1 MAGGKMHADEVET
14 EAGLVK
20 RLLAAQ
26 YPQWADLTITL
37 VESSGT
43 DNTIY
48 RLGTDMAVRMPR
60 IGWAAGQVE
69 KEMRWLPGFAALL
82 PLAIPVPLAKGE
94 PGEGYPWAWGVYRWL
109 EGKNATL
116 DTLNDPIQ
124 AAADLAQFIR
134 ALQRIDTAGGP
145 LSGAHNSFRGVP
157 LRMRDDRT
165 RDAIARLTD
174 VLDTAAIT
182 AVWEA
187 ALDVA
192 DWEGAP
198 VWIHGDLQAGNL
210 LAIGGR
216 LSAVIDFGCL
226 GVGDPA
232 GELIVAWHL
241 FTSESRAV
249 FRAEMGV
256 DAATWARG
264 RGWALSVSLVAL
276 PYYQTTNP
284 ALADQ
289 SRRTI
294 EAVMRDVREHG
305 A

>member
-1 MAGGKMHADEVET
+1 MAGKMHADEVET
-14 EAGLVK
+14 DAGLVK

-26 YPQWADLTITL
+26 FPQWADLTITRI
-37 VESSGT
+37 ESSGT
-43 DNTIY
+43 DNAIY
-48 RLGTDMAVRMPR
+48 RLGADLAVRMPR

-69 KEMRWLPGFAALL
+69 KEMRWLPGFAAQV

-94 PGEGYPWAWGVYRWL
+94 PSEGYPWSWGVYGWL
-109 EGKNATL
+109 EGRNATL
-116 DTLNDPIQ
+116 DTLNDPLQ

-134 ALQRIDTAGGP
+134 ALQRIDTTGGP
-145 LSGAHNSFRGVP
+145 RAGAHNSFRGVP

-165 RDAIARLTD
+165 RDAIARLTN

-187 ALDVA
+187 ALEVP

-210 LAIGGR
+210 LARDGR

-232 GELIVAWHL
+232 GELIAAWHL
-241 FTSESRAV
+241 FTGESRAV